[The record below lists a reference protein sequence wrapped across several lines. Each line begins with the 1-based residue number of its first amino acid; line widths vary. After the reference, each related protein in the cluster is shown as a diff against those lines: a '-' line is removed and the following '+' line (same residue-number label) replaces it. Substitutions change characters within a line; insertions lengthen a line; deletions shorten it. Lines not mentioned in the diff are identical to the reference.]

1 MTPTYRSGVQ
11 LALAAYIMWGFA
23 PLYFLLVEFA
33 TPTEII
39 AHRIFWSMLMLLGLL
54 RARSMLR
61 GLVQLTWREYGGL
74 FCSGL
79 LLGINWWTFIWAL
92 QNERV
97 LETSVGY
104 YINPLIS
111 VALGVVFLGER
122 LRPIQWVAVSLAG
135 LGVLNEILNVGVVP
149 YVALVLA
156 VTFGL
161 YGLVRKRLALDS
173 IQGLALESMLLLPL
187 ALIALGQ
194 FALSGTLQTFDHG
207 VSGLIFLALTGVVTS
222 APLLCFTAAANRLP
236 LVVVGMIQYLAP
248 TITMLLAIF
257 FYGEPFGAT
266 KAITFGFVWLGIVVF
281 SIDAWSRQLRG
292 RDVFG

>member
-11 LALAAYIMWGFA
+11 LALAAYVMWGVA
-23 PLYFLLVEFA
+23 PLYFVLVEFA

-39 AHRIFWSMLMLLGLL
+39 VHRIFWSMLMLLALL
-54 RARSMLR
+54 FARSMLA
-61 GLVQLTWREYGGL
+61 GLLRLTKRQYLGL
-74 FCSGL
+74 FVSGI
-79 LLGINWWTFIWAL
+79 LLGVNWWTFIWAL

-111 VALGVVFLGER
+111 VVLGVVFLGER
-122 LRPIQWVAVSLAG
+122 LRGVQWIAIALAAV
-135 LGVLNEILNVGVVP
+135 GVLNELVIVGALP
-149 YVALVLA
+149 TVALVLA

-173 IQGLALESMLLLPL
+173 IQGLAIESILLLPL
-187 ALIALGQ
+187 AVIAFIQLARAGSMQ
-194 FALSGTLQTFDHG
+194 SFEQGPIG
-207 VSGLIFLALTGVVTS
+207 VVFLALTGVVTS

-236 LVVVGMIQYLAP
+236 LVVIGMFQYLAP

-257 FYGEPFGAT
+257 YYGEPFSVA
-266 KAITFGFVWLGIVVF
+266 KALTFAFVWSGIAVF
-281 SIDAWSRQLRG
+281 SIDAWQRQMRG
-292 RDVFG
+292 RRIFL